1 MTHLQNFCEGY
12 IISLWLDLNK
22 VKCSVGGDGVYCSDN
37 FMQILKERGRSFIDE
52 IVTRRVSSS
61 FSQSSS
67 ILGFLKSFAIP
78 WE

>member
-1 MTHLQNFCEGY
+1 
-12 IISLWLDLNK
+12 
-22 VKCSVGGDGVYCSDN
+22 
-37 FMQILKERGRSFIDE
+37 MQIFTEERGRSFIDE